1 MELLH
6 CRIIPPQWA
15 CAALSSTPS
24 SRFSALH
31 CTAFNLNSCLCLRSS
46 WLHTRRQ
53 KRRGRHLAVRA
64 LELDQDTLV
73 AVAVGVV
80 SIGVGIAIP
89 VFYES
94 QINNAAT
101 RENDQPCFPCK
112 GTGAQ
117 TCRFCLGE
125 GSINVELGG
134 GETEVSKCINCE
146 GAGSLTCTTCQGTG
160 IQPRYLDRREFKDD
174 D

>member
-6 CRIIPPQWA
+6 CRIIPPQSA
-15 CAALSSTPS
+15 CAALSPTSL
-24 SRFSALH
+24 RFSALSW
-31 CTAFNLNSCLCLRSS
+31 TTFNLSPCLCLRSC
-46 WLHTRRQ
+46 WLQTQRQ
-53 KRRGRHLAVRA
+53 RRRGCYPAVRA

-73 AVAVGVV
+73 AVAVGLL

-89 VFYES
+89 VFYEN
-94 QINNAAT
+94 QINNAAN

-125 GSINVELGG
+125 GSIKVELGG
-134 GETEVSKCINCE
+134 GETDVSNCINCE
-146 GAGSLTCTTCQGTG
+146 GVGSLTCTTCQGTG
-160 IQPRYLDRREFKDD
+160 IQPRYLDRREYKDD